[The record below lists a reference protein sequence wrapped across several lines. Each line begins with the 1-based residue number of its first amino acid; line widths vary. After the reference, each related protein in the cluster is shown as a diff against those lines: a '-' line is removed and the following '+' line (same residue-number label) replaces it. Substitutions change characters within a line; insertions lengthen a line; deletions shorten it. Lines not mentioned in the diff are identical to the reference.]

1 MGLRSEP
8 LPLLSHNDS
17 FHRSRHSLNLLAPIA
32 RPRLPLNN
40 VLSLHIYRLLFPFA
54 FLAALPFYAL
64 RLFRR
69 EKGRTAQT
77 KPPGYHLGIGQR
89 FGRYAPEIRARLAAL
104 PAPVWLCSI
113 SVGETLVALKIAR
126 AIRARD
132 PQARVVLSVTTSTGY
147 ELLLRETAALGWLT
161 PLYNPIDFTF
171 AARAAISAIQPRM
184 LVLTEG
190 GIWPNLL
197 AAARAAGIRI
207 ILAGARLSP
216 RSERRWLRFP
226 KIARAVWSFF
236 DVVCVPEAEDVA
248 RFESIGVARE
258 RIRHTG
264 SVKFDNATADANSRE
279 ADFRALV
286 TPLGFSTPILVG
298 GSTWAPEESALADAV
313 KMLRADFPSLRLI
326 LVPRHVERAAAIAD
340 ELTRAGLRVALRSK
354 LPQAGE
360 TDVLLVDTTGELRGW
375 YALATVVFVGKSLPG
390 ISEIGGQNSGEPA
403 ALGLPVVFGPHM
415 ENFAPLVA
423 HLLRDSAAVQI
434 AGASELHR
442 ALHTLLA
449 DPESR
454 AAIGQRA
461 RAALAAHQGGAA
473 RTAECILG

>member
-1 MGLRSEP
+1 MA
-8 LPLLSHNDS
+8 LL
-17 FHRSRHSLNLLAPIA
+17 L
-32 RPRLPLNN
+32 
-40 VLSLHIYRLLFPFA
+40 YRLLFPFA
-54 FLAALPFYAL
+54 FLVALPFYAL
-64 RLFRR
+64 RLLRR
-69 EKGRTAQT
+69 EKGRAAHP
-77 KPPGYHLGIGQR
+77 KPPGYQLGIGQR
-89 FGRYAPEIRARLAAL
+89 FGRYSAEMRARLAQS
-104 PAPVWLCSI
+104 APVWICSI

-147 ELLLRETAALGWLT
+147 ELLLREATALDWLT
-161 PLYNPIDFTF
+161 PLYNPIDFSF
-171 AARAAISAIQPRM
+171 AARAAISAIKPRT

-197 AAARAAGIRI
+197 SAARAAGIRI

-216 RSERRWLRFP
+216 RSERRWLRFHGL
-226 KIARAVWSFF
+226 ARAVWSLF

-248 RFESIGVARE
+248 RFESIGVAHA

-279 ADFRALV
+279 AELRALV
-286 TPLGFSTPILVG
+286 APLGFSAPILVG
-298 GSTWAPEESALADAV
+298 GSTWAPEERALADTV
-313 KMLRADFPSLRLI
+313 QKLRADFPTLRLI

-340 ELTRAGLRVALRSK
+340 DLTRAGLRVALRSK
-354 LPQAGE
+354 LPVAGE
-360 TDVLLVDTTGELRGW
+360 ADVLLVDTTGELRGW

-390 ISEIGGQNSGEPA
+390 IAEIGGQNAGEPA
-403 ALGLPVVFGPHM
+403 ALGLPVIFGPHM

-423 HLLRDSAAVQI
+423 HLLQDTAALQI

-442 ALHTLLA
+442 TLHTLLA
-449 DPESR
+449 DSERR
-454 AAIGQRA
+454 AAIGCRA
-461 RAALAAHQGGAA
+461 RDALAAHQGAAA

>member
-1 MGLRSEP
+1 MA
-8 LPLLSHNDS
+8 LL
-17 FHRSRHSLNLLAPIA
+17 L
-32 RPRLPLNN
+32 
-40 VLSLHIYRLLFPFA
+40 YRLLFPFA
-54 FLAALPFYAL
+54 FLVALPFYAL
-64 RLFRR
+64 RLLRR
-69 EKGRTAQT
+69 EKGRAAQP
-77 KPPGYHLGIGQR
+77 KPRGYHLGIGQR
-89 FGRYAPEIRARLAAL
+89 FGRYDPEMRARLAAL

-132 PQARVVLSVTTSTGY
+132 PHACIVLSVTTSTGY
-147 ELLLRETAALGWLT
+147 ELLLRESAALGWLV
-161 PLYNPIDFTF
+161 PLYNPIDFSF
-171 AARAAISAIQPRM
+171 AARAAISAIQPRT

-197 AAARAAGIRI
+197 SAARAAGIRI
-207 ILAGARLSP
+207 VLAGARLSP

-226 KIARAVWSFF
+226 GIARAVWGFF
-236 DVVCVPEAEDVA
+236 DTVCVPEAEDVA
-248 RFESIGVARE
+248 RFESIGVTHD
-258 RIRHTG
+258 RIRYTG

-279 ADFRALV
+279 AEFRALAA
-286 TPLGFSTPILVG
+286 PLGFSTPILVG
-298 GSTWAPEESALADAV
+298 GSTWAPEERALADAV
-313 KMLRADFPSLRLI
+313 KMLRADFPALRLI

-354 LPQAGE
+354 LTSSSKLPATAE
-360 TDVLLVDTTGELRGW
+360 ADVLLVDTTGELRGW

-390 ISEIGGQNSGEPA
+390 ISEIGGQNAGEPA

-434 AGASELHR
+434 AGASELPR

-454 AAIGQRA
+454 AAIGCRA
-461 RAALAAHQGGAA
+461 RAALAAHQGAAA
-473 RTAECILG
+473 RTAECIHG